1 MSPLV
6 DVRGLHLHVRRRSPG
21 AGVPFVVAHGLM
33 ASVDKDLVGE
43 PWIARAEP
51 LADLVLYDARGHGR
65 SDPAPSPDGY
75 AWRELGLDMLALMDA
90 LGIERAVLGGGSLG
104 AATAIV
110 AAGLA
115 PERVAGLALVNPP
128 PFEPEW
134 GGRARPALALAAS
147 VIRAAGVEP
156 LLAAMESR
164 PENLSTFDRPERWA
178 WEKDLLRARDPAR
191 LADLLEGVGSG
202 ARVDLAPLAR
212 LDAPILLVD
221 REGDADHPAES
232 GDRIAARAREV
243 ERVREARWTDP
254 YDRPDERAELLLGF
268 LARVAER
275 ERRRAA
281 TPRGG

>member
-1 MSPLV
+1 M
-6 DVRGLHLHVRRRSPG
+6 
-21 AGVPFVVAHGLM
+21 VAHGLM
-33 ASVDKDLVGE
+33 ASVEKDLVGE

-51 LADLVLYDARGHGR
+51 VADLVLYDARGHGR
-65 SDPAPSPDGY
+65 AARAPAPAGY
-75 AWRELGLDMLALMDA
+75 AWRELGLDMLGLLDA

-134 GGRARPALALAAS
+134 GGRARPSLVLAAR
-147 VIRAAGVEP
+147 VIREAGIEP

-164 PENLSTFDRPERWA
+164 PENLSTHDRPERWA

-202 ARVDLAPLAR
+202 APVDLAPLAR
-212 LDAPILLVD
+212 LEAPILLVD
-221 REGDADHPAES
+221 RDGDADHPAES
-232 GDRIAARAREV
+232 ADRIAACARAL

-254 YDRPDERAELLLGF
+254 YDRPDERAGLLLGF
-268 LARVAER
+268 LARVAAR
-275 ERRRAA
+275 ERGRASD
-281 TPRGG
+281 PPVR